1 MMKTAKFVAVSCIHA
16 PHHREEAL
24 NWVVS
29 RLEEINPTHFILLG
43 DLFEAGSVSVH
54 PSEYWETLEEEY
66 EVGATILETVRKSLP
81 PGCEQVWTLGNHDD
95 NIQTPDSRRT
105 SWLIRSLIHWNKNE
119 QYGEIFRQ
127 WKQIPYVKGAQGVYR
142 LGPCRFYHGFD
153 AGANS
158 DELEALQIAMALK
171 DPAWGLYVRGHTHR
185 PTPGVMQCKRTAK
198 VLLPYWYA
206 NPGTLGPLKP
216 GYMARKDSNL
226 WGAGLVSGECT
237 LSSPRRPSRKDWDA
251 NVEHFE

>member
-29 RLEEINPTHFILLG
+29 RLEEIKPTHFILLG